1 MKNKKLLIILG
12 SCILIT
18 IVFIFIAKSRGWIGG
33 EDAIKIE
40 LSDVKSGKI
49 VELVTASGSI
59 QPEVEVNILSL
70 IHI

>member
-18 IVFIFIAKSRGWIGG
+18 IVFIFTQSLGWIGG

-40 LSDVKSGKI
+40 LSDVN
-49 VELVTASGSI
+49 V
-59 QPEVEVNILSL
+59 
-70 IHI
+70 